1 MKSKRIRTVPDVFG
15 NERLEIKL
23 DDLLRDSDPRLRM
36 YVYRMRDCLKLK
48 PAILICA
55 PFSGLLDYLRDKQHG
70 GEFAIIIR
78 RAKTIELS
86 GVVRIAPPPLS
97 RR

>member
-23 DDLLRDSDPRLRM
+23 DDLLRDRDPRLQM

-48 PAILICA
+48 PAILVCG
-55 PFSGLLDYLRDKQHG
+55 PFSGLLDYLRDKHQG
-70 GEFAIIIR
+70 REFSLIIR
-78 RAKTIELS
+78 RAKIIELS
-86 GVVRIAPPPLS
+86 GLVRIAPPP
-97 RR
+97 RIR